1 MDARVS
7 RESTRVGDLIPDVVL
22 LMIILRAFQD
32 GPDLFQS
39 RHAAGSVAVVA
50 SSSAS
55 DDGTGS
61 YCPGARPHLGRGSL
75 LRRRSAAL
83 SSRGHGWLC
92 RKGEGH
98 IRRESEL
105 AGLFEACRRH
115 RDKKKNHATNHNGKN
130 Y

>member
-7 RESTRVGDLIPDVVL
+7 RESTRVGDLIPEVVL

-32 GPDLFQS
+32 GADLFQS

-50 SSSAS
+50 SSSAG
-55 DDGTGS
+55 DDGAGS
-61 YCPGARPHLGRGSL
+61 YCPGARPRLGRGSL

-92 RKGEGH
+92 RKSKVH
-98 IRRESEL
+98 IRRDESL
-105 AGLFEACRRH
+105 SALIEACP
-115 RDKKKNHATNHNGKN
+115 
-130 Y
+130 